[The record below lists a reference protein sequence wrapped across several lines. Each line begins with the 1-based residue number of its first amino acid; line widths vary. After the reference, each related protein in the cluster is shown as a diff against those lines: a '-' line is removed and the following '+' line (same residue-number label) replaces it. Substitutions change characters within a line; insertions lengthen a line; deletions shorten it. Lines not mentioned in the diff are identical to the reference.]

1 MKAITLLLLR
11 ISTGVVLMLW
21 GLFRVNS
28 PASGAGLGER
38 FGYPGFL
45 SAENMQFGIG
55 AAETLLGVLVILGVL
70 RRFVYPIQ
78 AIVLFVGAALIWKH
92 IIDPFDL
99 FLFPCL
105 LYTSPSPRD

>member
-38 FGYPGFL
+38 FGL
-45 SAENMQFGIG
+45 S
-55 AAETLLGVLVILGVL
+55 
-70 RRFVYPIQ
+70 
-78 AIVLFVGAALIWKH
+78 LIH
-92 IIDPFDL
+92 I
-99 FLFPCL
+99 
-105 LYTSPSPRD
+105 